1 MNPIELETINKVISI
16 IEKASE
22 IISLQLGDIEDMGR
36 NFSSIDENEANKNA
50 LIIVTKRNSLKLFKD
65 ILDFLIYRLKHE
77 KEEFF
82 IFYLPQVR
90 VLIEIY
96 SYLQYLNNEH
106 EEDQLILILTNNLFT
121 LSSSIRGS
129 QEDYSDIQ
137 VMYTEQKN
145 TFQYWLNKYQIDIP
159 DQVEKLSQ
167 KKMKKQNLLI
177 VPVEQRLKVAEIIKD
192 CPLSTDVWKN
202 LPNSVYEFYRKFS
215 MYVHGNSLIT
225 QGGNENLW
233 IISECLIYSS
243 LVIELVNSRITQNS
257 RMDKHKELIFTV
269 KKELPDF
276 INLWMKRRP

>member
-65 ILDFLIYRLKHE
+65 ILDFLIYRPKHE